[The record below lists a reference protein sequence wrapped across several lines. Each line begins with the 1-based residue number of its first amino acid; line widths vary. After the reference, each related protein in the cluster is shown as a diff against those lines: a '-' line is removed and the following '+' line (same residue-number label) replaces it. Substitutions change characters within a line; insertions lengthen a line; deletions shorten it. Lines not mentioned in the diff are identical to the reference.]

1 MSAPPL
7 RVLFLTP
14 YFRPYLGGIERAI
27 EQLSFKVMQSEQVEA
42 VAVLTTKYAFPRIP
56 HPEWADR
63 DVTPEGISILRL
75 RGYPK
80 RSIPLY
86 SVPLVWF
93 PPGQVRRYLKEFQPN
108 IVHFV
113 GDGWFWGH
121 FWSWFWFRRRAG
133 FIFTPSYHT
142 LPLSR
147 WWLRPINGF
156 ICNVMDQ
163 VVALTRQEAVQ
174 VARDYWV
181 RPARQVVIGWGASP
195 LSNGHLKNQ
204 PHAGVETAGPE
215 SGETASQAA
224 SPSDSEGTP
233 VDILCVGRL
242 GEHKGQGWLLESYR
256 QARTRF
262 NRPARLILV
271 GRDEG
276 GESALREEVRQSGLE
291 REVLFTGELEDS
303 ELVDWYA
310 RADLFALFSRYEA
323 FGLVYFEAMIAG
335 VPVLTHDVGANRE
348 LLTKGAVVVPPF
360 DRPAAVEE
368 LVRLVNDADY
378 RRNLG
383 QKGKD
388 YALEEFTW
396 STVADKYLAVYQ
408 SASSGKNRGK
418 RN

>member
-27 EQLSFKVMQSEQVEA
+27 EQLSFQVMQSEQVEA
-42 VAVLTTKYAFPRIP
+42 VAVLTTKYAFPRVP

-63 DVTPEGISILRL
+63 DVTPEGISIFRL

-93 PPGQVRRYLKEFQPN
+93 PPGQVRRYLEEFQPN

-147 WWLRPINGF
+147 WWLRPINWF
-156 ICNVMDQ
+156 ICRVMDQ
-163 VVALTRQEAVQ
+163 VVALTHQEAEQ

-181 RPARQVVIGWGASP
+181 RPVRQTVIGWGASP
-195 LSNGHLKNQ
+195 LNNPNSNSHQ
-204 PHAGVETAGPE
+204 DAGVETAPRV
-215 SGETASQAA
+215 SQETVSQ
-224 SPSDSEGTP
+224 EKP
-233 VDILCVGRL
+233 VNILCVGRL
-242 GEHKGQGWLLESYR
+242 GEHKGQGWLLEVYR

-262 NRPARLILV
+262 QRPARLILV

-276 GESALREEVRQSGLE
+276 GESALREEVRRSGLE
-291 REVLFTGELEDS
+291 EEVLFTGELEDS

-348 LLTKGAVVVPPF
+348 LLTRGAVVVPTF
-360 DRPAAVEE
+360 DQPAAVEE

-378 RRNLG
+378 RRGLG
-383 QKGKD
+383 QDGKG

-396 STVADKYLAVYQ
+396 SAVADKYLAVYQ
-408 SASSGKNRGK
+408 NASQSKNKKRG
-418 RN
+418 RNN

>member
-1 MSAPPL
+1 MGNPPL

-27 EQLSFKVMQSEQVEA
+27 EQLSFQVMESEQVEA

-63 DVTPEGISILRL
+63 DITPEGISIFRL

-80 RSIPLY
+80 PSIPLY

-93 PPGQVRRYLKEFQPN
+93 PPGQVRRYLQEFQPN
-108 IVHFV
+108 VIHFV

-156 ICNVMDQ
+156 ICKVMDR
-163 VVALTRQEAVQ
+163 VVALTRQEAEQ
-174 VARDYWV
+174 VAKDYWV
-181 RPARQVVIGWGASP
+181 PSDRQTIIGWGASP
-195 LSNGHLKNQ
+195 LINPRDTG
-204 PHAGVETAGPE
+204 
-215 SGETASQAA
+215 
-224 SPSDSEGTP
+224 SDSAQLEGGKADGKEEP
-233 VDILCVGRL
+233 FNILCVGRL
-242 GEHKGQGWLLESYR
+242 GEHKGQGWLLETYR
-256 QARTRF
+256 QARDRF
-262 NRPARLILV
+262 QRPARLVLV

-276 GESALREEVRQSGLE
+276 GESALREEVTQSGLAE
-291 REVLFTGELEDS
+291 EVLFTGELDDS

-310 RADLFALFSRYEA
+310 RSDLFALFSRYEA

-348 LLTKGAVVVPPF
+348 LLTRGAVVVPQF
-360 DRPAAVEE
+360 DRSAAVEE
-368 LVRLVNDADY
+368 LVRLVNDANY
-378 RRNLG
+378 RSRLSQEG
-383 QKGKD
+383 QV

-396 STVADKYLAVYQ
+396 SAVADKYLQVYQ
-408 SASSGKNRGK
+408 HARMGKA
-418 RN
+418 

>member
-27 EQLSFKVMQSEQVEA
+27 EQLSFQVMQSDQVEA
-42 VAVLTTKYAFPRIP
+42 VAVLTTKYAFPRVP

-63 DVTPEGISILRL
+63 DVTPEGISIFRL

-108 IVHFV
+108 VVHFV

-121 FWSWFWFRRRAG
+121 FWSWFWFRRQAG

-163 VVALTRQEAVQ
+163 MVALTRQETEQ

-181 RPARQVVIGWGASP
+181 RPTKQAVIGWGASP
-195 LSNGHLKNQ
+195 LNNPQQTK
-204 PHAGVETAGPE
+204 VETAPLDR
-215 SGETASQAA
+215 GETAFQPASQE
-224 SPSDSEGTP
+224 SP

-242 GEHKGQGWLLESYR
+242 GEHKGQSWLLESYR
-256 QARTRF
+256 QARARF
-262 NRPARLILV
+262 HRPARLILV

-276 GESALREEVRQSGLE
+276 GESALREEVRQSDLE
-291 REVLFTGELEDS
+291 GEVIFTGELEDS

-360 DRPAAVEE
+360 DRQSAVEE

-378 RRNLG
+378 RRSLG
-383 QKGKD
+383 QEGKG

-396 STVADKYLAVYQ
+396 SAVADKYLAVYQ
-408 SASSGKNRGK
+408 TATMDKSRGKN
-418 RN
+418 N

>member
-27 EQLSFKVMQSEQVEA
+27 EQLSFQVMQSEQVEA

-63 DVTPEGISILRL
+63 DVTPEGISIFRL

-163 VVALTRQEAVQ
+163 MVALTRQETEQ

-181 RPARQVVIGWGASP
+181 RPTKQAVIGWGASP
-195 LSNGHLKNQ
+195 LNNPLQ
-204 PHAGVETAGPE
+204 AEVETAPPDRGA
-215 SGETASQAA
+215 TASQAA
-224 SPSDSEGTP
+224 SQELP

-256 QARTRF
+256 QARSLF
-262 NRPARLILV
+262 HCPARLILV

-276 GESALREEVRQSGLE
+276 GETALREEVRQSGLE
-291 REVLFTGELEDS
+291 GEVVFTGELEDS

-348 LLTKGAVVVPPF
+348 LLTRGAVVVPPF
-360 DRPAAVEE
+360 DRQSAVEE

-378 RRNLG
+378 RRSLG
-383 QKGKD
+383 QDGKG

-396 STVADKYLAVYQ
+396 SAVADKYLAVYQ
-408 SASSGKNRGK
+408 TATMDKSRGKN
-418 RN
+418 N

>member
-27 EQLSFKVMQSEQVEA
+27 EQLSFQVMKSEQVEA
-42 VAVLTTKYAFPRIP
+42 VAVLTTKYAFPRVP

-63 DVTPEGISILRL
+63 DVTPEGISIFRL

-93 PPGQVRRYLKEFQPN
+93 PPSQVRRYLKEFQPN

-163 VVALTRQEAVQ
+163 VVALTRQETEQ

-181 RPARQVVIGWGASP
+181 HPSRQAVIGWGASP
-195 LSNGHLKNQ
+195 LNNPQ
-204 PHAGVETAGPE
+204 QAEVDTA
-215 SGETASQAA
+215 T
-224 SPSDSEGTP
+224 SDSEKTASEETP
-233 VDILCVGRL
+233 VNILCVGRL

-256 QARTRF
+256 QARARF
-262 NRPARLILV
+262 HRPARLILV

-291 REVLFTGELEDS
+291 GEVLFTGELEDS

-348 LLTKGAVVVPPF
+348 LLTRGAVVVPPF

-378 RRNLG
+378 RRSLG
-383 QKGKD
+383 QEGKG

-396 STVADKYLAVYQ
+396 SAVADKYLAVYQ
-408 SASSGKNRGK
+408 TATMNKIRGKN
-418 RN
+418 N

>member
-1 MSAPPL
+1 MTAPPL

-27 EQLSFKVMQSEQVEA
+27 EQLSFQVMQSEQVEA

-93 PPGQVRRYLKEFQPN
+93 PPSQVRRYLQEFQPN

-121 FWSWFWFRRRAG
+121 FWSWFWFRQRAG

-163 VVALTRQEAVQ
+163 VVALTRQEAIQ

-181 RPARQVVIGWGASP
+181 RPARQAVIGWGASP
-195 LSNGHLKNQ
+195 LSNPQQVGI
-204 PHAGVETAGPE
+204 ETATPE
-215 SGETASQAA
+215 GGETASQTA
-224 SPSDSEGTP
+224 SSSDSERSP

-256 QARTRF
+256 QARDRF

-291 REVLFTGELEDS
+291 EEVLFTGELEDS
-303 ELVDWYA
+303 ELVDRYA
-310 RADLFALFSRYEA
+310 RADLFVLFSRYEA

-348 LLTKGAVVVPPF
+348 LLTRGAVVVPPF

-383 QKGKD
+383 QEGKG
-388 YALEEFTW
+388 YALEDFTW
-396 STVADKYLAVYQ
+396 SAVADKYLAIYQ
-408 SASSGKNRGK
+408 SARIRKNRGK
-418 RN
+418 SN

>member
-27 EQLSFKVMQSEQVEA
+27 EQLSFQVMQSEQVEA

-63 DVTPEGISILRL
+63 DVTPEGISIFRL

-93 PPGQVRRYLKEFQPN
+93 PPRQVRRYLKEFQPN
-108 IVHFV
+108 VVHFV

-163 VVALTRQEAVQ
+163 VVALTRQEAEQ

-181 RPARQVVIGWGASP
+181 RPTRQAIIGWGASP
-195 LSNGHLKNQ
+195 LNSPQ
-204 PHAGVETAGPE
+204 PAEEETVPPDG
-215 SGETASQAA
+215 GRTASPAA
-224 SPSDSEGTP
+224 SELVP

-256 QARTRF
+256 QAREGF

-271 GRDEG
+271 GRNEG
-276 GESALREEVRQSGLE
+276 GESALREEVRHSGLE
-291 REVLFTGELEDS
+291 GEVLFTGELEDS

-310 RADLFALFSRYEA
+310 RADLFVLFSHYEA

-348 LLTKGAVVVPPF
+348 LLTRGAVVVPPF

-368 LVRLVNDADY
+368 LVRLVNNADY
-378 RRNLG
+378 RRSLG
-383 QKGKD
+383 QEGKG

-396 STVADKYLAVYQ
+396 SAVADKYLAVYQ
-408 SASSGKNRGK
+408 RASRNKNRSKNRGK
-418 RN
+418 KH

>member
-27 EQLSFKVMQSEQVEA
+27 EQLSFQVMQSEQVEA

-93 PPGQVRRYLKEFQPN
+93 PPGQVRRYLQEFQPN

-156 ICNVMDQ
+156 ICNVMDR
-163 VVALTRQEAVQ
+163 VVALTRQEAEQ
-174 VARDYWV
+174 VTRDYWV
-181 RPARQVVIGWGASP
+181 RPTRQAVIGWGASP
-195 LSNGHLKNQ
+195 LNSPRQ
-204 PHAGVETAGPE
+204 AEVETPQPG
-215 SGETASQAA
+215 SGETAFQEM
-224 SPSDSEGTP
+224 PLN
-233 VDILCVGRL
+233 ILCVGRL

-256 QARTRF
+256 QARARF

-276 GESALREEVRQSGLE
+276 GESALREEVRQSGLDE
-291 REVLFTGELEDS
+291 EVLFTGELEDS

-310 RADLFALFSRYEA
+310 RADLFVLFSRYEA

-348 LLTKGAVVVPPF
+348 LLTRGAVVVPPF

-378 RRNLG
+378 RRSLG
-383 QKGKD
+383 HDGEE

-396 STVADKYLAVYQ
+396 SAVADKYLAVYQ
-408 SASSGKNRGK
+408 SASEGKSRGA
-418 RN
+418 NN

>member
-1 MSAPPL
+1 VSVPPL

-27 EQLSFKVMQSEQVEA
+27 EQLSFQVMQSEQVEA
-42 VAVLTTKYAFPRIP
+42 VAVLTTKYAFPRVP

-63 DVTPEGISILRL
+63 DITPEGISIFRL

-93 PPGQVRRYLKEFQPN
+93 PPSQVRRYLKEFQPN

-156 ICNVMDQ
+156 ICKVMDQ
-163 VVALTRQEAVQ
+163 VVALTRQEAAQ

-181 RPARQVVIGWGASP
+181 PPARQAVIGWGASP
-195 LSNGHLKNQ
+195 LNDHQL
-204 PHAGVETAGPE
+204 AGVETAPPE
-215 SGETASQAA
+215 GGETASQ
-224 SPSDSEGTP
+224 EIP

-256 QARTRF
+256 QARDRF
-262 NRPARLILV
+262 HRRDRLHRPARLILV

-291 REVLFTGELEDS
+291 GEVLFTGELEDS

-310 RADLFALFSRYEA
+310 RADLFVLFSRYEA

-335 VPVLTHDVGANRE
+335 IPVLTHDVGANRE
-348 LLTKGAVVVPPF
+348 LLTRGAVVVPPF

-378 RRNLG
+378 RKSLG
-383 QKGKD
+383 QEGKG

-396 STVADKYLAVYQ
+396 SAVADKYLAVYQ
-408 SASSGKNRGK
+408 SAYKGKSRGM
-418 RN
+418 NY

>member
-1 MSAPPL
+1 MSSPPL

-27 EQLSFKVMQSEQVEA
+27 EQLTFQIQRSQSVEA
-42 VAVLTTKYAFPRIP
+42 VAVLTTKYSFPRVP
-56 HPEWADR
+56 QPDWADR
-63 DVTPEGISILRL
+63 DTTPEGIAIYRL
-75 RGYPK
+75 DGFPR

-86 SVPLVWF
+86 SCPLVWF
-93 PPGQVRRYLKEFQPN
+93 SPFQIRRYLREFNPN
-108 IVHFV
+108 VVHFV

-163 VVALTRQEAVQ
+163 VVALTRQETEQ

-181 RPARQVVIGWGASP
+181 RPSRQAVIGWGASP
-195 LSNGHLKNQ
+195 LNNPQQAELD
-204 PHAGVETAGPE
+204 TATSD
-215 SGETASQAA
+215 SGKTAS
-224 SPSDSEGTP
+224 EETP

-256 QARTRF
+256 QARARF
-262 NRPARLILV
+262 HRPARLILV

-291 REVLFTGELEDS
+291 GEVLFTGELEDS

-348 LLTKGAVVVPPF
+348 LLTRGAVVVPPF

-378 RRNLG
+378 RRSLG
-383 QKGKD
+383 QEGKG

-396 STVADKYLAVYQ
+396 SAVADKYLAVYQ
-408 SASSGKNRGK
+408 TATMDKSRGKN
-418 RN
+418 N

>member
-27 EQLSFKVMQSEQVEA
+27 EQLSFQVMRSEQVEA

-108 IVHFV
+108 IIHFV

-163 VVALTRQEAVQ
+163 VVALTRQEAEQ

-181 RPARQVVIGWGASP
+181 RPARQAVIGWGASP
-195 LSNGHLKNQ
+195 LNNPQ
-204 PHAGVETAGPE
+204 PAGVETATPD
-215 SGETASQAA
+215 SGDTASQ
-224 SPSDSEGTP
+224 EMP
-233 VDILCVGRL
+233 VNILCVGRL
-242 GEHKGQGWLLESYR
+242 GEHKGQGWLLESFR
-256 QARTRF
+256 QARARF
-262 NRPARLILV
+262 HRPARLILV

-276 GESALREEVRQSGLE
+276 GESALREEVRQSGLQE
-291 REVLFTGELEDS
+291 EVLFTGELEDS

-310 RADLFALFSRYEA
+310 RADLFALFSHYEA

-348 LLTKGAVVVPPF
+348 LLTRGAVVVPPF

-378 RRNLG
+378 RRGLG
-383 QKGKD
+383 QEGKG
-388 YALEEFTW
+388 YALKEFTW
-396 STVADKYLAVYQ
+396 SAVADKYLSVYE
-408 SASSGKNRGK
+408 SAARDKNRGK
-418 RN
+418 KN

>member
-1 MSAPPL
+1 MSTPQL

-27 EQLSFKVMQSEQVEA
+27 EQLSFQVMNSDQVEA
-42 VAVLTTKYAFPRIP
+42 VAVLTTKYAFPRVP

-63 DVTPEGISILRL
+63 DITPEGIFIYRL

-80 RSIPLY
+80 RSVPLY

-93 PPGQVRRYLKEFQPN
+93 PPGQVRRYLQEFQPN

-156 ICNVMDQ
+156 ICNMMDR
-163 VVALTRQEAVQ
+163 VVPLTHQEAEQ
-174 VARDYWV
+174 VSQDYWV
-181 RPARQVVIGWGASP
+181 PSSRQTVIGWGASP
-195 LSNGHLKNQ
+195 LTDSQ
-204 PHAGVETAGPE
+204 PTEAD
-215 SGETASQAA
+215 STASDSGNAA
-224 SPSDSEGTP
+224 CEGTP
-233 VDILCVGRL
+233 VTILCVGRL
-242 GEHKGQGWLLESYR
+242 GEHKGQAWLLECYG
-256 QARTRF
+256 QARDEF
-262 NRPARLILV
+262 QRPARLVLV

-291 REVLFTGELEDS
+291 AEVLFTGELEDS

-310 RADLFALFSRYEA
+310 RSDLFILFSHYEA

-348 LLTKGAVVVPPF
+348 LLTRGAVVVPRF
-360 DRPAAVEE
+360 DRAAAVEQ
-368 LVRLVNDADY
+368 LVRLVNDAEY
-378 RRNLG
+378 RGSLG
-383 QKGKD
+383 REGKA
-388 YALEEFTW
+388 YALAEFTW
-396 STVADKYLAVYQ
+396 SAVGEKYLQVYQ
-408 SASSGKNRGK
+408 SARIGKD
-418 RN
+418 